1 MKIDQKNKKIILF
14 ALSIIFFI
22 DFIFFF
28 ISALADQ
35 KQSIEDKGI
44 IIGDFLIIF
53 GFFFLGWIY
62 LLMLNLSETFQNK
75 IFKIAS
81 ILIKD
86 KERMHKNLDW
96 SLMIGTVIFGLIII
110 SIFYLSVLPEIY
122 NFLLEN

>member
-1 MKIDQKNKKIILF
+1 MKINQKNKKIILL

-28 ISALADQ
+28 SSVLADQ

-44 IIGDFLIIF
+44 NIGDFLIIF

-62 LLMLNLSETFQNK
+62 LLILNLSERFRNK

-86 KERMHKNLDW
+86 KERIYKNLNL
-96 SLMIGTVIFGLIII
+96 SLIIGTIIFSLILMLL
-110 SIFYLSVLPEIY
+110 FCFSVLPGIY
-122 NFLLEN
+122 SILLGK

>member
-28 ISALADQ
+28 ISVLADQ

-44 IIGDFLIIF
+44 NIGDFLIIF

-86 KERMHKNLDW
+86 KERMHKNLNW
-96 SLMIGTVIFGLIII
+96 SLMIGTVIFALI
-110 SIFYLSVLPEIY
+110 FMLLFCFSVLPIMY
-122 NFLLEN
+122 KILLGK

>member
-1 MKIDQKNKKIILF
+1 MKINQKNKKIILL

-28 ISALADQ
+28 SSVLVDQ

-44 IIGDFLIIF
+44 NIGDFLIIF

-62 LLMLNLSETFQNK
+62 LLTLNLSERFRNK

-86 KERMHKNLDW
+86 KERIYKNLNL
-96 SLMIGTVIFGLIII
+96 SLIIGTIIFALILMLL
-110 SIFYLSVLPEIY
+110 FCFSVLPVIY
-122 NFLLEN
+122 SILLGK

>member
-1 MKIDQKNKKIILF
+1 MKINQKNKKIILL

-28 ISALADQ
+28 ISVLADQ

-44 IIGDFLIIF
+44 NIGDFLIIF

-62 LLMLNLSETFQNK
+62 LLILNLSERFRNK

-86 KERMHKNLDW
+86 KERIYKNLNW
-96 SLMIGTVIFGLIII
+96 SLIIGTIIFAIILMLL
-110 SIFYLSVLPEIY
+110 FCFSVLPGIY
-122 NFLLEN
+122 SILLGK

>member
-110 SIFYLSVLPEIY
+110 SLFYLSVLPGIY

>member
-1 MKIDQKNKKIILF
+1 MKINQKNKKIILL

-22 DFIFFF
+22 DFIFLF
-28 ISALADQ
+28 SSVLADQ

-44 IIGDFLIIF
+44 NIGDFLIIF

-62 LLMLNLSETFQNK
+62 LLILNLSERFRNK

-86 KERMHKNLDW
+86 KERIYKNLNL
-96 SLMIGTVIFGLIII
+96 SLIIGTIIFALILMLL
-110 SIFYLSVLPEIY
+110 FCFSVLPVIY
-122 NFLLEN
+122 SILLGK